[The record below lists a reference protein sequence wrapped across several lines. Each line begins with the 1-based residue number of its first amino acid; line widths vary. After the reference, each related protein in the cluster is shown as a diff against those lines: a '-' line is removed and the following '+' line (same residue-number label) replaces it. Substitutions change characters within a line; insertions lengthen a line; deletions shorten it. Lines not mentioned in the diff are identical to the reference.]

1 MEICVKEFIEK
12 NSNSKIPKIKK
23 LDLDDKKISDEIINK
38 LPKLRTLMD
47 NQELNLYLK
56 EVIKFSFNA
65 NKYFNDQAP
74 WKLKKNNPEKMNMVL
89 YNILNQIRA
98 ISILLYPIIPSSA
111 AKILDILNISQK
123 DINLKTI
130 ENINFLVSGKELK
143 KSNILFR
150 KVENDN

>member
-1 MEICVKEFIEK
+1 ME
-12 NSNSKIPKIKK
+12 
-23 LDLDDKKISDEIINK
+23 
-38 LPKLRTLMD
+38 T
-47 NQELNLYLK
+47 
-56 EVIKFSFNA
+56 
-65 NKYFNDQAP
+65 
-74 WKLKKNNPEKMNMVL
+74 KKNNPEKMNMVL